1 MKIYLVE
8 NRKNS
13 AKERMTIRFFPD
25 NYVKF
30 VHLLKDERALFNKE
44 VFNEIAENLAK
55 KEVDGSDI
63 ALSIEGAFFKNRC
76 GFFLADVCGVKDKHG
91 VRFGMGYF
99 YEISENMYNAVKA
112 GKNLKTLIKE
122 ARSHLTDPYSAEKG
136 VVDFITG
143 HAHHRGE
150 GVKYAIS
157 NAFDADYGAL
167 PKKMTVI
174 RHAPTNNYRVLDK
187 ICKDELSKV
196 TAL

>member
-13 AKERMTIRFFPD
+13 AKERMTIKFFPD

-112 GKNLKTLIKE
+112 GKNQYGQTSKFIPPFQIKNLKSYRKNMQH
-122 ARSHLTDPYSAEKG
+122 RFMYSQ
-136 VVDFITG
+136 
-143 HAHHRGE
+143 
-150 GVKYAIS
+150 
-157 NAFDADYGAL
+157 
-167 PKKMTVI
+167 
-174 RHAPTNNYRVLDK
+174 
-187 ICKDELSKV
+187 ELQ
-196 TAL
+196 LNR